1 MLPWIFNRNLTIFEA
16 IEDTKERQFVCARS
30 KRPHASASAGHVE
43 NFKTTISKNV
53 ISRRIYIYMYI
64 SPKKLTVSPPFFRP
78 GIGNRTRPIYHR
90 GKGAETTFFSLTTTF
105 HYLVRVLGS
114 FPPPPPSLYP
124 YRCVKN
130 VQRDKTQRGY
140 VNKKNVMKRYRS
152 CNARNLNDLI
162 WVTVGGSA
170 RCVHVRFHGGNEFF
184 FPLSFLFSFRGESE
198 EENAKRN
205 YVSCFLNSVKY

>member
-1 MLPWIFNRNLTIFEA
+1 
-16 IEDTKERQFVCARS
+16 
-30 KRPHASASAGHVE
+30 
-43 NFKTTISKNV
+43 
-53 ISRRIYIYMYI
+53 MYI